1 MCSTANFDFYI
12 LLSSPAHAGS
22 VAEVE
27 PEYRDAAAD
36 PQSAPSVRLSQ
47 SVGRRELLGFG
58 ATEVC
63 VGRAHARRLAVV
75 GDLESLAAVLTSR
88 PGGSAVIRGPA
99 WWRRSVL
106 EVVLGVAAY
115 GFAVEPLAADR

>member
-1 MCSTANFDFYI
+1 MDEREFVA
-12 LLSSPAHAGS
+12 AHFEEHRTRLRAVAYRMLGS
-22 VAEVE
+22 
-27 PEYRDAAAD
+27 
-36 PQSAPSVRLSQ
+36 
-47 SVGRRELLGFG
+47 
-58 ATEVC
+58 
-63 VGRAHARRLAVV
+63 LAVV